1 MHYHTVHR
9 YTYSGYALQSSPRK
23 VTSRNSEKVF
33 QSCLLNTYCFP
44 NDPSDTN
51 NPDSYREV
59 FVDIH
64 HTVRL
69 HPADRRY
76 CPDPGWVNSDQG
88 KGLAYRVSQFPE
100 LHS

>member
-9 YTYSGYALQSSPRK
+9 YTYSGYALRSSHQT
-23 VTSRNSEKVF
+23 VTSHSNGLDV

-59 FVDIH
+59 FVGLHRNH
-64 HTVRL
+64 HR
-69 HPADRRY
+69 PADRRS

-88 KGLAYRVSQFPE
+88 KELAYRVSQFPE

>member
-9 YTYSGYALQSSPRK
+9 YTYSGYALRSSHQT
-23 VTSRNSEKVF
+23 VTSHSNGLDV
-33 QSCLLNTYCFP
+33 QSCLLNMYCFP
-44 NDPSDTN
+44 NDPSDTT

-59 FVDIH
+59 FVLFH
-64 HTVRL
+64 HTGRL

-76 CPDPGWVNSDQG
+76 CPGPGWVNSDQG
-88 KGLAYRVSQFPE
+88 KGLAYRALQFPE